1 MSQKT
6 NIIYDSHAYC
16 IPNLNGNGGFED
28 ISEFRK
34 HLQLAGGI
42 MGHSLPAWRKS
53 DRKTNDNY
61 KMVHPQANWSFDSL
75 KNVELNLKD
84 HGRFEWKEKGKDY
97 IKQIL
102 PPTIS
107 GMEYSDENLIAEMDY
122 AGVNN
127 VLLHRTPYLGI
138 GNEFVSSCVKQFPD
152 RISALAHIPEW
163 LISTNQDKCISKLH
177 KAITEMNLSGLQF
190 LPLFMNLYDKAE
202 DWDSEKYTPFWNF
215 VSDLKIPIFFTLGP
229 RSKNTI
235 SNYFEELKVL
245 ARWTQKYPEVTTVLT
260 HGFNWRM
267 FRDGN
272 NINLPKK
279 IFEIL
284 PIQNPN
290 FYIQLVLSVTLG
302 AKWEYPMNQF
312 RSCLDNIINQTGI
325 NNLLWGSDHPF
336 ETLHYTYRQCI
347 NQIRNYRDILGEDG
361 VANILGLNMQTLMNS
376 TID

>member
-1 MSQKT
+1 M
-6 NIIYDSHAYC
+6 
-16 IPNLNGNGGFED
+16 
-28 ISEFRK
+28 
-34 HLQLAGGI
+34 
-42 MGHSLPAWRKS
+42 
-53 DRKTNDNY
+53 
-61 KMVHPQANWSFDSL
+61 
-75 KNVELNLKD
+75 
-84 HGRFEWKEKGKDY
+84 
-97 IKQIL
+97 
-102 PPTIS
+102 
-107 GMEYSDENLIAEMDY
+107 
-122 AGVNN
+122 
-127 VLLHRTPYLGI
+127 
-138 GNEFVSSCVKQFPD
+138 
-152 RISALAHIPEW
+152 
-163 LISTNQDKCISKLH
+163 ISTNQDKCISQLNDAIKEKKLS
-177 KAITEMNLSGLQF
+177 ELQF
-190 LPLFMNLYDKAE
+190 LPLFMNLYGRYE
-202 DWDSEKYTPFWNF
+202 NWDSEKYTPFWDF
-215 VSDLKIPIFFTLGP
+215 VRDLKIPVFFTLGP

-235 SNYFEELKVL
+235 SNYFEELKAL